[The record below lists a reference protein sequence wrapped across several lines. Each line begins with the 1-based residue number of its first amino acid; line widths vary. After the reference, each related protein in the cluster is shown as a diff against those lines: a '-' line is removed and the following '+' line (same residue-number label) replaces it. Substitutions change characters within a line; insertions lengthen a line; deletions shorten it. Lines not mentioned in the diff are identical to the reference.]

1 MAYKIQ
7 TARNGASFRAR
18 YPYARA
24 HRARELR
31 IARLIQQTLLPKT
44 LPELPGYKLSAFYR
58 PARER
63 VIGIIAIWELPRLS
77 YPHG

>member
-1 MAYKIQ
+1 MRECIEQ
-7 TARNGASFRAR
+7 
-18 YPYARA
+18 
-24 HRARELR
+24 ELR

-58 PARER
+58 PGRER

>member
-1 MAYKIQ
+1 MEPAFERDIRMRERIEQ
-7 TARNGASFRAR
+7 
-18 YPYARA
+18 
-24 HRARELR
+24 ELR

-44 LPELPGYKLSAFYR
+44 LPELPGYKQSAFYR

>member
-1 MAYKIQ
+1 MEPAFERDI
-7 TARNGASFRAR
+7 RM
-18 YPYARA
+18 
-24 HRARELR
+24 RERIEQGLR

-44 LPELPGYKLSAFYR
+44 LPELPAYKLSAIYR